1 MEYALYSSD
10 QNEWR
15 QRKKQTSAMNPFAFF
30 VIQPN
35 IARCATYHLTANL
48 ICSHVIVYLS
58 LALFYQVRFMSIS

>member
-1 MEYALYSSD
+1 
-10 QNEWR
+10 
-15 QRKKQTSAMNPFAFF
+15 MNPFAFF

-35 IARCATYHLTANL
+35 VARCATYHLTANL